1 MALSETVVAAAKIYY
16 NPLGFLI
23 EKISES
29 TANSTNESNSSKSIE
44 DLQLAARKQELQMQM
59 AEAQAKVAQELAI
72 AKRIELAEQV
82 EIEEFYDA
90 SGEGNLGLKADA
102 QTVALGASGSG
113 RKVTK
118 RIYKF
123 SGVNLS
129 LAEKTATEQA

>member
-1 MALSETVVAAAKIYY
+1 MALKENVITAAKIYY

-29 TANSTNESNSSKSIE
+29 TANSTNDSNKNQSIE
-44 DLQLAARKQELQMQM
+44 DLQLSARKQELQMQM
-59 AEAQAKVAQELAI
+59 AEAQAKVAQEIAI
-72 AKRIELAEQV
+72 AKRIELAEEV
-82 EIEEFYDA
+82 EIEEFYDT

-102 QTVALGASGSG
+102 KSVALGASGSG

-129 LAEKTATEQA
+129 LADKAEQA

>member
-1 MALSETVVAAAKIYY
+1 MALKENVITAAKIYY

-29 TANSTNESNSSKSIE
+29 TANSTNDSNKNQSIE
-44 DLQLAARKQELQMQM
+44 DLQLSARKQELQMQM
-59 AEAQAKVAQELAI
+59 AEAQAKVAQEIAK
-72 AKRIELAEQV
+72 AKRIELAEEV
-82 EIEEFYDA
+82 EIEEFYDT

-102 QTVALGASGSG
+102 KSVALGASGSG

-129 LAEKTATEQA
+129 LADKAEQA

>member
-1 MALSETVVAAAKIYY
+1 MALKENVITAAKIYY

-29 TANSTNESNSSKSIE
+29 TANSTNDSNKNQSIE
-44 DLQLAARKQELQMQM
+44 DLQLSARKQELQMQM
-59 AEAQAKVAQELAI
+59 AEAQAKVAQEIAI
-72 AKRIELAEQV
+72 AKRIELAEEV
-82 EIEEFYDA
+82 EIEEFYDT

-102 QTVALGASGSG
+102 NSVGLGASGSG
-113 RKVTK
+113 HKVTK

-129 LAEKTATEQA
+129 LADKAEQA

>member
-1 MALSETVVAAAKIYY
+1 MKEKIVTAAKIYY

-29 TANSTNESNSSKSIE
+29 TANSTSDSSGNKSLE
-44 DLQLAARKQELQMQM
+44 ELQLSARKQELKMQM

-82 EIEEFYDA
+82 EIEEFYDT
-90 SGEGNLGLKADA
+90 SGEGNIGLKADS
-102 QTVALGASGSG
+102 TSVALGASRSG

-129 LAEKTATEQA
+129 LAEKAE

>member
-1 MALSETVVAAAKIYY
+1 MALKENVVTAAKIYY

-29 TANSTNESNSSKSIE
+29 TANSTNDGNSNKSLE
-44 DLQLAARKQELQMQM
+44 ELQVSARKQELQMQM

-102 QTVALGASGSG
+102 KSVALGASGAG

-129 LAEKTATEQA
+129 LAEKAEQA

>member
-1 MALSETVVAAAKIYY
+1 MALKENVITAAKIYY

-29 TANSTNESNSSKSIE
+29 TANSTNDSNKNQSIE
-44 DLQLAARKQELQMQM
+44 DLQLSARKQELQMQM
-59 AEAQAKVAQELAI
+59 AEAQAKVAQEIAI
-72 AKRIELAEQV
+72 AKRIELAEEV
-82 EIEEFYDA
+82 EIEEFYDT

-102 QTVALGASGSG
+102 KSVALGASGSG

-118 RIYKF
+118 RIYKY

-129 LAEKTATEQA
+129 LADKAEQA

>member
-1 MALSETVVAAAKIYY
+1 MSLKENVVTAAKIYY

-29 TANSTNESNSSKSIE
+29 TVNSTSESNSSNSLE
-44 DLQLAARKQELQMQM
+44 DLQLSARKQELQMQM

-82 EIEEFYDA
+82 EIEEFYDT
-90 SGEGNLGLKADA
+90 SGEGNLGLKADEKGV
-102 QTVALGASGSG
+102 TLGASGAG

-129 LAEKTATEQA
+129 LADKAEQA